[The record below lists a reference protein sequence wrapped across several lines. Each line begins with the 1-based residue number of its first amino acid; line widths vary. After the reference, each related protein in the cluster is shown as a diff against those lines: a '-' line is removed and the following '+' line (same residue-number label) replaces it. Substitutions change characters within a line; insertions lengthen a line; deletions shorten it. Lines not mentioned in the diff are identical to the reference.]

1 MTFDLF
7 KSMPMDG
14 APIALG
20 PGALVLPGYLQGQD
34 AAMLAAFEAI
44 ASQAPLRHLT
54 TPGGHCM
61 SVATTNCGA
70 LGWVSSKSGY
80 SYSPVN
86 PMTGQPWPDM
96 PQAWRALAA
105 EAAMQAGYKNFNP
118 DACLVNQYQPGAKMG
133 LHQDRDEQDFSQPI
147 VSVSL
152 GLPAVF
158 LFGGPKRSDKAQRVR
173 LTDGDAVVWG
183 GPTRLAFHGIAP
195 LAGGDHPVWGARR
208 INLTFRCAG

>member
-1 MTFDLF
+1 MTLDLF
-7 KSMPMDG
+7 KSMPMDK
-14 APIALG
+14 AAILLG
-20 PGALVLPGYLQGQD
+20 SGALVLPGYLVGQD
-34 AAMLAAFEAI
+34 AAMLAAFEAVTRQ
-44 ASQAPLRHLT
+44 ASLRHLT
-54 TPGGHCM
+54 TPGGHSM

-70 LGWVSSKSGY
+70 LGWVSSNSGY
-80 SYSPVN
+80 SYSPTD

-96 PQAWRALAA
+96 PPAWQELAA
-105 EAAMQAGYKNFNP
+105 DAAGKAGYKNFKP

-133 LHQDRDEQDFSQPI
+133 LHQDRDEQDFAQPI

-158 LFGGPKRSDKAQRVR
+158 LFGGLKRSDKAQRFR
-173 LTDGDAVVWG
+173 LSHGDVVLWG

-195 LAGGDHPVWGARR
+195 FAGGEHPVWGARR